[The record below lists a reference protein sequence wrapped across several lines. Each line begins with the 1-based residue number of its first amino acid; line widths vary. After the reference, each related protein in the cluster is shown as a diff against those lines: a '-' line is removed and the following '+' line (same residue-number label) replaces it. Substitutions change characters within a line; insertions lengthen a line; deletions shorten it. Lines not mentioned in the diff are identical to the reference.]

1 MASQSDRVV
10 QIVGRDSDGRPYFVA
25 SGFLLAGDLAIT
37 AAHTVEDASVPY
49 EVRPGGASAR
59 IGVRCVVPCADR
71 DLALLVLEAA
81 REAIEPV
88 RFAEL
93 PHDMGQV
100 DVHAVGYPWFTLEE
114 ARPRSHQLNGT
125 VQLGSDRTAHQL
137 QLSLTSSDPP
147 PKPPGGS
154 AWEGYSGAGV
164 LTTYEGLLAGVVT
177 SHRPEGDRRNLTG
190 TDLCD
195 LRDPEFLALLAEHG
209 VEASPLPVHL
219 VAERAGRATATPH
232 WLPPAVRGVLARQ
245 RAEADEL
252 PYRFRQDRRSRRLTA
267 VYIRQVLSRTE
278 PEDPEGEGEAE
289 IRPDARTGHGPPAHG
304 HGSPRGQGAMKATGP
319 PQRLEEVLA
328 HDDHDDHHDHD
339 DHDDGGHLLIEGG
352 PGAGKSTLLHSCTLD
367 LGEAALGAAT
377 GRGRWVPLW
386 VTAAALADVGHS
398 LESAVAAATGLDSG
412 DGMLPRLPDGARW
425 LVLVDALDEVHHD
438 QRGKVVHR
446 LTDRAGQDTSVAP
459 RILLTTRPDPEGTT
473 DLVRAGFHTYS
484 LDPFDRHRLE
494 EFARTWFKD
503 SGRAELAADFL
514 RQIDDTGLSDL
525 LRNPLLAT
533 VTALV
538 FENAPDE
545 PLPDNRWALY
555 EQYRVQLATAKRDQV
570 DALWRELALRA
581 EFTARGRY
589 AVAYLRE
596 HLEPLLSHLAYAQVA
611 EGARDLPHKARR
623 WWEETAVDGQGRRFG
638 AAPPLDGW
646 SNTVTDALLGT
657 GLLVRRGGDL
667 EFLHATFA
675 EHLAAERL
683 AGGLPEV
690 FDPGCEEWRTAIL
703 AASGRT
709 RHPLAGLYRTALV
722 HYGHRHRDGGRAL
735 LDWLQEGVWG
745 DQLLA
750 GELLAARCPA
760 NDFHYQRFVDAVE
773 EGSASGRFPSGL
785 LSRVRHPRV
794 KAYLH
799 DTVRRPDAPHRAE
812 AAAALLAHDPADAVR
827 ALVEM
832 AADPHVNRWVLQST
846 VLELLDSQPQYTTE
860 AAEVLGAAAAGGLG
874 SRQEALRIATILIG
888 LGGPYVG
895 QGATVLMLLA
905 VDWMGFGFDPE
916 QAVEMLID
924 LGEPYVA
931 ELARRLSR
939 TVSDSR
945 NRNSRRETAAR
956 LLVRLGEPY
965 LSQGVS
971 ALRKMITGL
980 GSIDRRGAV
989 ETLVRLGG
997 AHVDEAAHALRTV
1010 IADPSYWVS
1019 DRMGSARQLARLGD
1033 AYNGQV
1039 AEAWRLLMGDPGVG
1053 TAGQLEAVQA
1063 LARLGGTH
1071 TEEARR
1077 RVQHM
1082 IDARETGLRDR
1093 RRAKRLLADG
1103 LKGGEEEQLE
1113 LWRSSLRNP
1122 RASGYQR
1129 RDAALGMAWLPGMD
1143 ADEVATAL
1151 LSLLTD
1157 GRIGGYEMSSAAGAL
1172 RDLGDQHVESAVAVL
1187 RAQFADARSAG
1198 ASRSTAARALLA
1210 LGLPTLRG
1218 DPLLL
1223 RTVITDPEIAYY
1235 EKREA
1240 IESLRALGEAE
1251 MDKAAAELRNGLG
1264 DHRTDAQR
1272 RRAIVHLLRELGDS
1286 HVESTAAA
1294 LRAVLVRPGISTRS
1308 RRAAAR
1314 GLLALGG
1321 PHVPSDPEVLR
1332 ALVTDRR
1339 AAAKDRVLA
1348 ADALLSL
1355 DRRSAERERIGR
1367 ILYALALREEG
1378 TSDGSRREAI
1388 ALLRSLGGKYRSK
1401 ADRAERIRPLLRPL
1415 LRPLFRALF
1424 RALFRRLIRPT
1435 R

>member
-49 EVRPGGASAR
+49 EVRSGGASAR

-125 VQLGSDRTAHQL
+125 VQLGSDRAAHQL

-177 SHRPEGDRRNLTG
+177 SHRPTGDRRNLTG

-195 LRDPEFLALLAEHG
+195 LRDPEFLAVLADHG
-209 VEASPLPVHL
+209 VEASPLPVRL

-278 PEDPEGEGEAE
+278 PEDPEGEGETE
-289 IRPDARTGHGPPAHG
+289 TRPDARTGHGPPAHG

-328 HDDHDDHHDHD
+328 HDAHGGDHDDG
-339 DHDDGGHLLIEGG
+339 GGHLLIEGG
-352 PGAGKSTLLHSCTLD
+352 PGAGKSTLLHSCALD

-377 GRGRWVPLW
+377 ARGRWVPLW

-412 DGMLPRLPDGARW
+412 DGTLPRLPDGARW

-446 LTDRAGQDTSVAP
+446 LTDRVGQDTSAAP

-570 DALWRELALRA
+570 DSLWRELALRA

-623 WWEETAVDGQGRRFG
+623 WWEETAIDGQGRRFG

-657 GLLVRRGGDL
+657 GLLVRRGHDL

-690 FDPGCEEWRTAIL
+690 FDPGCEGWRTAIL

-709 RHPLAGLYRTALV
+709 KHPLAGLYRTALV

-745 DQLLA
+745 SQLLA

-760 NDFHYQRFVDAVE
+760 DDVHYRRLLDAVGE
-773 EGSASGRFPSGL
+773 YSAAGRFPWGV
-785 LSRVRHPRV
+785 LSRVRHPLV

-799 DTVRRPDAPHRAE
+799 DTVRRPDGPHRAE
-812 AAAALLAHDPADAVR
+812 AATALLAHDPADAVR

-832 AADPHVNRWVLQST
+832 AADPHVNRSMLQST
-846 VLELLDSQPQYTTE
+846 ALELLDSHPQYTTE
-860 AAEVLGAAAAGGLG
+860 VAGVLGAAADGGLAFRYQG
-874 SRQEALRIATILIG
+874 LQSATVLIG
-888 LGGPYVG
+888 LGGQYVER
-895 QGATVLMLLA
+895 GAKILTLLA
-905 VDWMGFGFDPE
+905 DDWMVSGFDRE
-916 QAVEMLID
+916 RAVEMLID
-924 LGEPYVA
+924 LGDTYAA
-931 ELARRLSR
+931 EVARRLSR

-945 NRNSRRETAAR
+945 TMSSSREKAAT
-956 LLVRLGEPY
+956 LLARLGEPY
-965 LSQGVS
+965 LSEAVS
-971 ALRKMITGL
+971 ALREMIIGF
-980 GSIDRRGAV
+980 SWFDRRDAM
-989 ETLVRLGG
+989 EALVGLGG
-997 AHVDEAAHALRTV
+997 AHVDEAVHALRTV
-1010 IADPSYWVS
+1010 VADPSKSVY
-1019 DRMGSARQLARLGD
+1019 DRMESVGQLAGLGD
-1033 AYNGQV
+1033 AYSEQV
-1039 AEAWRLLMGDPGVG
+1039 VEAWRLLMGDPSVG
-1053 TAGQLEAVQA
+1053 SAGQLEAAQA

-1103 LKGGEEEQLE
+1103 LKGWEAEQLA

-1122 RASGYQR
+1122 RDSDYQR
-1129 RDAALGMAWLPGMD
+1129 WQAALGMAGLPGGD
-1143 ADEVATAL
+1143 ADEVAKAL
-1151 LSLLTD
+1151 LSVLTD
-1157 GRIGGYEMSSAAGAL
+1157 GRIRGYELSNGARAL
-1172 RDLGDQHVESAVAVL
+1172 RDLGDQHVERAVAVL

-1198 ASRSTAARALLA
+1198 ASRTTAARALLA
-1210 LGLPTLRG
+1210 LEVPTLRD

-1223 RTVITDPEIAYY
+1223 RTVIADPELAHYDFRDAV
-1235 EKREA
+1235 ER
-1240 IESLRALGEAE
+1240 LRAVGEGE
-1251 MDKAAAELRNGLG
+1251 MGKVAADLCVGLS
-1264 DHRTDAQR
+1264 DHRTEAERQR
-1272 RRAIVHLLRELGDS
+1272 VIARVLRELGDS
-1286 HVESTAAA
+1286 HVESAAAA
-1294 LRAVLVRPGISTRS
+1294 LRAELVRPGISTRS
-1308 RRAAAR
+1308 RQAAAR
-1314 GLLALGG
+1314 GLMALGG

-1332 ALVTDRR
+1332 ALVADRR
-1339 AAAKDRVLA
+1339 AYAKDRVLA

-1355 DRRSAERERIGR
+1355 DRWPAERKRIGR
-1367 ILYALALREEG
+1367 ILFALATRERDLFDRS
-1378 TSDGSRREAI
+1378 SDEAI
-1388 ALLRSLGGKYRSK
+1388 DLLRSLGGEYRSM
-1401 ADRAERIRPLLRPL
+1401 ADRAETMNRDRSRPPLL
-1415 LRPLFRALF
+1415 
-1424 RALFRRLIRPT
+1424 RRLIRRSP
-1435 R
+1435 